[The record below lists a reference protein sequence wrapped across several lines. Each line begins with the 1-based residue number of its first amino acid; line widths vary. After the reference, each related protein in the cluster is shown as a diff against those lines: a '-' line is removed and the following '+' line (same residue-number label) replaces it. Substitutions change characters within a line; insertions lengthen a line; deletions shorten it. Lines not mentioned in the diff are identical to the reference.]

1 MRFLR
6 LKELDLKTAPWE
18 VKDGETSEKGVQGP
32 GGRGPVASPHPVDLL
47 FCQLRV
53 SLVYSS
59 WIQFGRGKC
68 VFLSEEYP
76 AGGVQAALFSAWAPE

>member
-47 FCQLRV
+47 FC
-53 SLVYSS
+53 
-59 WIQFGRGKC
+59 
-68 VFLSEEYP
+68 
-76 AGGVQAALFSAWAPE
+76 